1 MSRLI
6 DADDFKKFLQAL
18 CKAGAPY
25 EDVVQLLDNQPT
37 AFDTEK
43 VVEQLMIIHDEGY
56 CPNEDGLE
64 CVLDK
69 ACSDCYREK
78 VIDIVKKGWVK

>member
-1 MSRLI
+1 MRLI

-37 AFDTEK
+37 AYDAER
-43 VVEQLMIIHDEGY
+43 VVEELEKESDFFGGEPMGSLQKAYY
-56 CPNEDGLE
+56 CKGVE
-64 CVLDK
+64 K
-69 ACSDCYREK
+69 AIEIFR
-78 VIDIVKKGWVK
+78 KGGVE

>member
-37 AFDTEK
+37 AFDMEN
-43 VVEQLMIIHDEGY
+43 VVEQLESLSNAEADYYYASVNDVIDR
-56 CPNEDGLE
+56 ED
-64 CVLDK
+64 
-69 ACSDCYREK
+69 A
-78 VIDIVKKGWVK
+78 IDIVKEGGVE